1 MDTSEYFTVRP
12 LTADDVDEMFRLFG
26 TNPRFFACEQDH
38 PVTRAE
44 TAAVLTDLPPGKT
57 QADKHDIGF
66 FEDDRLAALMDY
78 IDGYPD
84 PSCLFIGL
92 FIVDGGRK
100 RQGLGR
106 KLITEFLCWTATQ
119 GYSRVRLGCIAENQE
134 GFPFWSA
141 MGFREVSRTVTR
153 AEGRRD
159 WNVIVM
165 ERPLP

>member
-1 MDTSEYFTVRP
+1 MYTSEYFTVRP
-12 LTADDVDEMFRLFG
+12 LTADDVDEMLRLFR

-38 PVTRAE
+38 PITRAE

-57 QADKHDIGF
+57 QADKHVIGF
-66 FEDDRLAALMDY
+66 FENDRLAALMDY
-78 IDGYPD
+78 IDVYPD

-92 FIVDGGRK
+92 FIVDGARK
-100 RQGLGR
+100 RLGLGR
-106 KLITEFLCWTATQ
+106 KLIAEFLSRAAGQ
-119 GYSRVRLGCIAENQE
+119 SYGRVRLGCIAENRE

>member
-1 MDTSEYFTVRP
+1 MYTSDFFTVRP
-12 LTADDVDEMFRLFG
+12 LTADDADEMFRLFG
-26 TNPRFFACEQDH
+26 TNPYYFSCEQDH
-38 PVTRAE
+38 PVTRAK
-44 TAAVLTDLPPGKT
+44 TAAVLTDLPPGRT
-57 QADKHDIGF
+57 RADKHVIGF
-66 FEDDRLAALMDY
+66 FEHDRLAALMDY

-92 FIVDGGRK
+92 FMVDGGRR

-106 KLITEFLCWTATQ
+106 KLIAEFLSRAAGQ
-119 GYSRVRLGCIAENQE
+119 GYGRIRLGCIAENRE
-134 GFPFWSA
+134 SFPFWSA

-159 WNVIVM
+159 WNIIVM

>member
-1 MDTSEYFTVRP
+1 MYTSEFFAVRP
-12 LTADDVDEMFRLFG
+12 LTADDVDEMLRLFE
-26 TNPRFFACEQDH
+26 TNPYYFSCEQDH

-57 QADKHDIGF
+57 PAEKHDIGF
-66 FEDDRLAALMDY
+66 FERERLTALMDY
-78 IDGYPD
+78 ITGYPD
-84 PSCLFIGL
+84 SSCLFIGL
-92 FIVDGGRK
+92 FMVDGGRK

-106 KLITEFLCWTATQ
+106 KLITEFLSRAAGQ
-119 GYSRVRLGCIAENQE
+119 GYSRVRLGCIAENRE
-134 GFPFWSA
+134 SFPFWFA

-159 WNVIVM
+159 WNIIVM